1 MTAQITPPEQK
12 RSLFGRFVW
21 FVVKVFG
28 AFLALIVLAIIALN
42 IYLSTRP
49 DPRTVRAAG
58 TIKVPA
64 PFRVGRPFIDY
75 MTISGPRL
83 YAGYASAGLVGVVD
97 LATSQPAGTVSGFG
111 RTHGVAIV
119 AGRNLGFASDSGD
132 GSVGVFDL
140 NTLRLLQKIPA
151 GIDTDAIIYDP
162 KLNLVYAANH
172 DGKTATLID
181 PATLKVVANIP
192 LGGEPEY
199 PQADPATG
207 IIYQNLEDTSELV
220 VVDPPKAGGDSA
232 LQTRS
237 LRRPDRACVRCRRPP
252 LVFRLSQQ
260 AFGGAQFGH
269 RRNRRG
275 TAHRGGRRWRGLRPD
290 VASCVHR
297 ERRGHHDR
305 NPTGFRRSIPRARK
319 CANAFRRAFAGGR
332 SRHASH
338 LRRIFRIHR
347 RVRSSAITTP
357 FAAPASLPPRCESSS
372 QDRRIIPWSVGG
384 SPARER
390 RRPARANSGAAQ
402 RLPLQSRTFRRLARS
417 APTNGRHA

>member
-28 AFLALIVLAIIALN
+28 AFLALVVLAIIALN

-220 VVDPPKAGGDSA
+220 VVDPQKQAVTQRYKLAPCEGPTGLAFDAADHRLFSACRSKHLVVLNSDTGEIVAALPIGAGVDGAGYDPMLHHVYTANGVGTMTVIQQDSA
-232 LQTRS
+232 DQYRVLENAPTH
-237 LRRPDRACVRCRRPP
+237 
-252 LVFRLSQQ
+252 
-260 AFGGAQFGH
+260 FGGHSLVVDPATHRIYVAYFG
-269 RRNRRG
+269 
-275 TAHRGGRRWRGLRPD
+275 
-290 VASCVHR
+290 
-297 ERRGHHDR
+297 
-305 NPTGFRRSIPRARK
+305 SI
-319 CANAFRRAFAGGR
+319 
-332 SRHASH
+332 
-338 LRRIFRIHR
+338 
-347 RVRSSAITTP
+347 
-357 FAAPASLPPRCESSS
+357 AAYDPV
-372 QDRRIIPWSVGG
+372 Q
-384 SPARER
+384 
-390 RRPARANSGAAQ
+390 
-402 RLPLQSRTFRRLARS
+402 
-417 APTNGRHA
+417 